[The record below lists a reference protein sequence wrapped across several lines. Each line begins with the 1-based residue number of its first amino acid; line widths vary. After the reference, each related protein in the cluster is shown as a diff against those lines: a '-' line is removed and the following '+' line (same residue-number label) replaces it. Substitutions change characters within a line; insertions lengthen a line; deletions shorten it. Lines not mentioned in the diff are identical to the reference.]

1 MSLVTMA
8 RKVKAQQGVSKKGFS
23 LNGTYK
29 ESGAARSTVK
39 TSLTSR
45 RNRYNTAVCFG
56 GEEGIQCER
65 VWDGKKEVPKDGGM
79 TMGAG
84 DSIRASEYI
93 DKLRYTAARCK
104 NLLFNSE
111 TIGQI
116 IKVILNTETNNYMI
130 ETGGKRYQAKW
141 YNSNMAIKNIADTSG
156 GDVIIDA
163 VSAKGRRTTTVGVV
177 PATLSE
183 LQTATFLI
191 KDAYDEV
198 GTLVEPTLTVPE
210 RGLIP
215 TDTVSPVKDF
225 YVQKAYANA
234 VALKTAFA
242 KFTLDG
248 VTAISTGAWDGIV
261 DTANPALIFPQD
273 IGTTIVITNAAG
285 NSVTY
290 LQNDLRHFTLK
301 TNKVSFENPE
311 MTIFEP
317 VGCDSLSQY
326 IKPDG
331 SGAGGTG
338 SGLGGA
344 IGRDQRGYYG
354 RGSCKVT
361 YVNKD
366 PAFEPKGYDGPGGY
380 LDMVKM
386 PHDDTARYC
395 G

>member
-1 MSLVTMA
+1 MA

-29 ESGAARSTVK
+29 ESGAPRTTVK

-56 GEEGIQCER
+56 GEDGIQCER
-65 VWDGKKEVPKDGGM
+65 VWDGKKEVPKDGGL

-104 NLLFNSE
+104 NLLFK
-111 TIGQI
+111 TDMIGADV
-116 IKVILNTETNNYMI
+116 KVILEGNNYI
-130 ETGGKRYQAKW
+130 IRSNEKNYPVKW
-141 YNSNMAIKNIADTSG
+141 YNSTGAIKVLADTNNG
-156 GDVIIDA
+156 EAIIKSIS
-163 VSAKGRRTTTVGVV
+163 VTGRRTTTITSKVDLLTPVTYATTTEATAGIYQESPTTGAQKFGDDEQNTLFEVLEQGKEFYIKINHNIAAAAAATAA
-177 PATLSE
+177 ATLK
-183 LQTATFLI
+183 TKFG
-191 KDAYDEV
+191 DF
-198 GTLVEPTLTVPE
+198 
-210 RGLIP
+210 
-215 TDTVSPVKDF
+215 TDI
-225 YVQKAYANA
+225 
-234 VALKTAFA
+234 
-242 KFTLDG
+242 DG
-248 VTAISTGAWDGIV
+248 VTL
-261 DTANPALIFPQD
+261 TAQD
-273 IGTTIVITNAAG
+273 IAPWPADTDPFWVSFDFELGRTIEIPAGT
-285 NSVTY
+285 TY
-290 LQNDLRHFTLK
+290 LQKKLRHFTLK
-301 TNKVSFENPE
+301 TLSFENPE
-311 MTIFEP
+311 LTIFEP

-380 LDMVKM
+380 LDMIKM